1 MELEERKN
9 RLRSKLASA
18 RNELVAILQQVQPAD
33 AARSTEN
40 PAWTVHDLVA
50 HLAVAEVGLQG
61 TVKRF
66 LAGTELP
73 ADFDLNTW
81 NERTVKRAQNRTMED
96 LLAGLQASR
105 EQTLAL
111 IDSLSADELDVPGV
125 HPAGI
130 PTNVEGV
137 FKIMAYHERLHAAE
151 IARAMG
157 LPAPNVRP
165 WPG

>member
-1 MELEERKN
+1 MQLEERKA
-9 RLRSKLASA
+9 RLRSKLDSA
-18 RNELVAILQQVQPAD
+18 RRELLDIVQQVQPAD
-33 AARSTEN
+33 EARSTEN
-40 PAWTVHDLVA
+40 PAWTVHDIVV

-66 LAGTELP
+66 LAGTALP
-73 ADFDLNTW
+73 TEFDLNVW
-81 NERTVKRAQNRTMED
+81 NVRMVKRAQGRTMED
-96 LLAGLQASR
+96 LLAGLQTSR
-105 EQTLAL
+105 AQTLAL
-111 IDSLSADELDVPGV
+111 IDSLSAAELDVEGV

-157 LPAPNVRP
+157 LPAPHVRP

>member
-1 MELEERKN
+1 MELEERKS
-9 RLRSKLASA
+9 RLRTRLAGA
-18 RNELVAILQQVQPAD
+18 RDELMGILQQVQPSD
-33 AARSTEN
+33 EARSTEN
-40 PAWTVHDLVA
+40 PAWTVHDLVV
-50 HLAVAEVGLQG
+50 HLAVAEVGLQS

-73 ADFDLNTW
+73 ADFDLNIW
-81 NERTVKRAQNRTMED
+81 NERTVVRGQSRSMEN
-96 LLAGLQASR
+96 LLGGLEASR
-105 EQTLAL
+105 QQTLAL
-111 IDSLSADELDVPGV
+111 IDSLSADELDVGGI

-130 PTNVEGV
+130 PTTVEGV

-157 LPAPNVRP
+157 LPAANVRP